1 MPRVSAAEAGIPD
14 DVRAVCDRLTERY
27 GSLPFNHAV
36 LARRPAIFRGFRG
49 MWEALEASGLLSARM
64 VDLVNLK
71 VASLIGCRL
80 CMELNSAWSR
90 SHGVSADELDALAD
104 PGRAAEF
111 SERERAALV
120 YAETLATADT
130 VPESVFEPVKR
141 HFSEDEIVELTA
153 LITFEVCVAKFNCA
167 LEIEGQ
173 GICSVR

>member
-1 MPRVSAAEAGIPD
+1 MPRVSAAEGAVPD

-27 GSLPFNHAV
+27 GSLPYNHAV

-80 CMELNSAWSR
+80 CVELNSAWSR
-90 SHGVSADELDALAD
+90 AHGVSAEELDALAD
-104 PGRAAEF
+104 PGGAAVF

-120 YAETLATADT
+120 YAETLATGDT

-141 HFSEDEIVELTA
+141 HFNEDEIVELTA
-153 LITFEVCVAKFNCA
+153 LITFEICVAKFNCA

-173 GICSVR
+173 GICVVR

>member
-1 MPRVSAAEAGIPD
+1 
-14 DVRAVCDRLTERY
+14 
-27 GSLPFNHAV
+27 
-36 LARRPAIFRGFRG
+36 
-49 MWEALEASGLLSARM
+49 MWDGLQASGLLSARLS
-64 VDLVNLK
+64 DLVNLK

-80 CMELNSAWSR
+80 CVELNSAWSR
-90 SHGVSADELDALAD
+90 AHGVSTEELAALAD

-130 VPESVFEPVKR
+130 VPESVFEAVQR

-153 LITFEVCVAKFNCA
+153 TITWEICAAKFNRA

-173 GICSVR
+173 GIGAVCPLPGM